1 MSVRLFTPPALATA
15 AEIEDPLPTPDTAPS
30 GCAAYCGTVAHC
42 QRAIQNIDQR
52 LRANPGLP
60 LSLDLEGRLGGRLG
74 HIELLQVHVDPSCE
88 GEKPLTY
95 VLDAHLLAHFI
106 GTGLLRKILEDGGV
120 PKVVHCS
127 YGDASALF
135 VEYHIYLRGAFDT
148 GAADCVLRHT
158 AQTGDREG

>member
-1 MSVRLFTPPALATA
+1 M
-15 AEIEDPLPTPDTAPS
+15 
-30 GCAAYCGTVAHC
+30 
-42 QRAIQNIDQR
+42 
-52 LRANPGLP
+52 
-60 LSLDLEGRLGGRLG
+60 EGMLGGRLG
-74 HIELLQVHVDPSCE
+74 HIELLQMHVDPSCE
-88 GEKPLTY
+88 GEEPLTY
-95 VLDAHLLAHFI
+95 VLDAHLLGAHFL

-158 AQTGDREG
+158 GLNKQFSGRDRDLR